1 MKQKWVIDVIKEK
14 IFYCNTELAL
24 DVIGGKWKPLILYHL
39 DFNETIRFG
48 EFKRLIPNVSESVLS
63 RQLKELE
70 RDRLIIR
77 DEYMENVPR
86 VEYSLSQEGKRL
98 SPIIVQLG
106 EWGKS
111 YNMNYQ
117 YGQLHFNNNYEDEKC

>member
-1 MKQKWVIDVIKEK
+1 MKKDKV
-14 IFYCNTELAL
+14 FYCNTELAL

-48 EFKRLIPNVSESVLS
+48 EFKRLIPNVTESVLS

-70 RDRLIIR
+70 RDGLIIR
-77 DEYMENVPR
+77 DEFLENITR

-98 SPIIVQLG
+98 SPIIVKLG

-111 YNMNYQ
+111 YNMNHH
-117 YGQLHFNNNYEDEKC
+117 YGNLHFSNNYDDENC